1 MKALNQLLILNSSF
15 LIPMYYP
22 VVQFGEFGLVP
33 TVGGSYQV
41 AGDALQFVDVGAAAF
56 RTNFQVGGGVF
67 VSAFQAAVAVVVHRA
82 VTDVVP
88 VHHIYYTHDDFG
100 VVGGVAVN
108 LHVEDVSA
116 AGQVV
121 VGGFYF
127 RFMAGAAL
135 VVHGHVVG
143 VGVVVAVCDAR

>member
-1 MKALNQLLILNSSF
+1 
-15 LIPMYYP
+15 MYYP

-56 RTNFQVGGGVF
+56 RTNFQLRGGVF

-88 VHHIYYTHDDFG
+88 VHHIYYTHDDLG

-127 RFMAGAAL
+127 RFMAL
-135 VVHGHVVG
+135 HL
-143 VGVVVAVCDAR
+143 